1 MLKKEPVCLSRCA
14 RRGHLAAPLLLALV
28 LFLRALPTAAEP
40 TSRFY
45 VDLFTGVMTENRYH
59 DVFLPSKLDLAD
71 SGLLGVGIAW
81 ERQIA
86 SSRFH
91 FGAQLQAVAHA
102 GRQDHFEFNLPLII
116 RYVPRNPVP
125 RWLKSTSFGLGLS
138 HATKIP
144 QVELDRTGDSQRN
157 FFYWLAE
164 IEVSTANPNTDMFF
178 RLHHRSDGY
187 GYFEADGG
195 STALSFGWRMPF

>member
-1 MLKKEPVCLSRCA
+1 MLNHQRSFVVGGAIR
-14 RRGHLAAPLLLALV
+14 APLALSLITALAV
-28 LFLRALPTAAEP
+28 MVRAVPSTAEP
-40 TSRFY
+40 SSRTY
-45 VDLFTGVMTENRYH
+45 VDVFTGIMTENRYH
-59 DVFLPSKLDLAD
+59 DVFLPSRLDLAD
-71 SGLLGVGIAW
+71 SALLGLGIGW

-91 FGAQLQAVAHA
+91 FGAQLHAVAHA

-125 RWLKSTSFGLGLS
+125 AWLKSTSFGLGLS
-138 HATKIP
+138 HATKVP
-144 QVELDRTGDSQRN
+144 QVELDRTGESQRN
-157 FFYWLAE
+157 FVYWLAE
-164 IEVSTANPNTDMFF
+164 IEVSTPNPGADIFF

-187 GYFEADGG
+187 GFFEADGG